1 MTTTQNYTESDDSS
15 LMEQNLWSARDSVK
29 QGINPKTKKFR
40 FYRFVDNNGLRD
52 ILENKRI
59 KATNLYR
66 SNDPME
72 CLPAFQ
78 TLTEKSEYYRNR
90 RGWDGLQAICF
101 TTRMSNGNMW
111 ARYADDHKGACL
123 VFDLDLEPN
132 MAAQIER
139 LGLGYGFFQYPVK
152 IEEPK
157 IIRPFQKHEVF
168 LFKILYSEDREK
180 IPQNTFNEDPEGTY
194 SFLYKLLCK
203 KDNSWEYENEYRL
216 IYDSSE
222 LFKVHRDYYSYGL
235 FSHLNGII
243 LGFRNRLSERKIREK
258 LGGKASSVFI
268 CRAAISMDKFLI
280 TASGYH
286 DTNERGLLSW

>member
-1 MTTTQNYTESDDSS
+1 
-15 LMEQNLWSARDSVK
+15 MEQNLCSTRDSVK
-29 QGINPKTKKFR
+29 TKQNLKTKKFK

-52 ILENKRI
+52 VLGNKRI

-90 RGWDGLQAICF
+90 RGWDGLQAICL

-123 VFDLDLEPN
+123 VFELDLEPN
-132 MAAQIER
+132 MAVQIER
-139 LGLGYGFFQYPVK
+139 LGLGDGFFQYPVK

-168 LFKILYSEDREK
+168 LFKVLYSEDREK

-243 LGFRNRLSERKIREK
+243 LGFRNRLSEKKIREK
-258 LGGKASSVFI
+258 LGEKASSVCI

-286 DTNERGLLSW
+286 DTNKGALLSW